1 MEEAL
6 ARGVQIF
13 LALSVAYILAL
24 WFALAVWAY
33 RDIGARSQSVVTQ
46 VVGTLLVV
54 LFSIPGALLYL
65 LLRPKDTLDDAYQRS
80 LEEEYLLQ
88 DLEDLPV
95 CHSCQR
101 PVEEE
106 FALCPHC
113 QTMLK
118 EGCPACARLIS
129 VKWSI
134 CPYCGTNQSDRPAII
149 REQLPVTEDRFIERG
164 AGTFKPLQSST
175 IQPAAA
181 GHFNDEQELIGPGY
195 TAPGLEA
202 GLAAAGEP
210 AGEESEPS
218 EPIRLFD
225 RKKTRLLRAAGQ
237 SDDGVGANGAS
248 SLASNGGE
256 PQIEDEGASA
266 EPERGHSDADGLAE
280 SAAEVKRSEGP
291 GEDADSDHA
300 RESTETTS
308 DRA

>member
-13 LALSVAYILAL
+13 LALSIAYLLAL

-65 LLRPKDTLDDAYQRS
+65 LLRPKETLDDAYQRS

-95 CHSCQR
+95 CHACQR
-101 PVEEE
+101 SVEEE
-106 FALCPHC
+106 FVLCPHC
-113 QTMLK
+113 QTALK

-129 VKWSI
+129 IKWSI
-134 CPYCGTNQSDRPAII
+134 CPYCGANQSDRSALI

-164 AGTFKPLQSST
+164 AGTFKPLQPST

-181 GHFNDEQELIGPGY
+181 IQFGDDEQFIGPGY
-195 TAPGLEA
+195 ESPGLGA
-202 GLAAAGEP
+202 GSSVAGEP
-210 AGEESEPS
+210 VAEEPEPA

-225 RKKTRLLRAAGQ
+225 RKKTRMLRAAERA
-237 SDDGVGANGAS
+237 DDAMGANGAS
-248 SLASNGGE
+248 GQIPNGSE
-256 PQIEDEGASA
+256 PH
-266 EPERGHSDADGLAE
+266 PEQETVTDADESELNVPENVPDASENDVRKAGAE
-280 SAAEVKRSEGP
+280 ADNSDQFKEPTEAKSE
-291 GEDADSDHA
+291 
-300 RESTETTS
+300 RV
-308 DRA
+308 